1 MGGVSL
7 RKQVF
12 GSGVGSDCIFD
23 LRDLVAEGFSQ
34 RWVIVTDFIEVA
46 AWVVLR
52 PELIGEAI
60 CEVFK
65 SGETRIDLNG
75 FGYQSSQVVDFSEF
89 PALGNQVALQKPLG
103 RFLKE
108 FNDRFSGSFERME
121 PVCRMQTRSGGSQ
134 PVFGVVFAG
143 FQIRLSPQ
151 LKISS

>member
-1 MGGVSL
+1 M
-7 RKQVF
+7 
-12 GSGVGSDCIFD
+12 GSGGGSDCIFNE
-23 LRDLVAEGFSQ
+23 RDHVGEGLSQ
-34 RWVIVTDFIEVA
+34 GWVIASYFIEVA

-89 PALGNQVALQKPLG
+89 PALGNEVGFQKPLS

-108 FNDRFSGSFERME
+108 FND
-121 PVCRMQTRSGGSQ
+121 
-134 PVFGVVFAG
+134 
-143 FQIRLSPQ
+143 
-151 LKISS
+151 

>member
-1 MGGVSL
+1 M
-7 RKQVF
+7 
-12 GSGVGSDCIFD
+12 SGVGYGCVFNE
-23 LRDLVAEGFSQ
+23 RDHVAEGLSQ

-46 AWVVLR
+46 AWVVLC

-89 PALGNQVALQKPLG
+89 PSLGNQVGFQKPLG

-108 FNDRFSGSFERME
+108 FND
-121 PVCRMQTRSGGSQ
+121 
-134 PVFGVVFAG
+134 
-143 FQIRLSPQ
+143 
-151 LKISS
+151 